1 MRNRNLFLVDLIILA
16 PLPFLVMALRMESFI
31 WPPELT
37 QAVFVYSAL
46 ALPTRLGVA
55 YSVGIYRFLWR
66 HASLVEIE
74 RLIFA
79 GATSTVLTFVTGA
92 ILIFGLGL
100 APVRLPFSALLL
112 DALLASVVMVAPRL
126 AVRFAA
132 RSPAIA
138 RRAQHRAI
146 IIGAGN
152 LGQSILR
159 DLSHSSSLSS
169 NIHPVAFVDDDAAK
183 HGQMLGGLTVVG
195 SVASL
200 GEAIETWQATE
211 VIIAVPGAKGAL
223 IRTVV
228 ESSAPHGITPRIVP
242 GVRDIIDGRVGVQ
255 ALRKVAIE
263 DLLRRD
269 PIVTDLAAVGELVRG
284 KVVMVTGAGGSIG
297 SELCRQIALLSPA
310 KLLILDHSENQV
322 FEITNELRRS
332 FPQTNL
338 VPVIADLRH
347 ARRLGQVFDRFRP
360 DTIFHA
366 AAHKHV
372 PLMEENVVEA
382 ITNNVLGT
390 SNLVAVAVAGSVET
404 FVLISTDKAVRP
416 TSVMGCTKR
425 VAEQI
430 VRSAAQASGRNF
442 LSVRFGNVLGSRGS
456 VIPTFLRQIE
466 AGGPVTV
473 THPEMRRY
481 FMTIPEAVQLVLQAG
496 ALGKSGELFVL
507 DMGEP
512 VKIVDLARDLIRLS
526 GLEEGVDVDIVI
538 SGIRPGEKLYE
549 EVFFGHEAIQPTSH
563 PKVLRSPADPVD
575 AASADLI
582 ETLIQSALREPD
594 NWDALRVQ
602 LRALVP
608 DFHAPLPP
616 PPAED
621 SEKGTPRTSAERRL
635 RLA

>member
-1 MRNRNLFLVDLIILA
+1 M
-16 PLPFLVMALRMESFI
+16 
-31 WPPELT
+31 
-37 QAVFVYSAL
+37 
-46 ALPTRLGVA
+46 
-55 YSVGIYRFLWR
+55 
-66 HASLVEIE
+66 
-74 RLIFA
+74 
-79 GATSTVLTFVTGA
+79 
-92 ILIFGLGL
+92 
-100 APVRLPFSALLL
+100 
-112 DALLASVVMVAPRL
+112 
-126 AVRFAA
+126 
-132 RSPAIA
+132 
-138 RRAQHRAI
+138 
-146 IIGAGN
+146 
-152 LGQSILR
+152 
-159 DLSHSSSLSS
+159 
-169 NIHPVAFVDDDAAK
+169 
-183 HGQMLGGLTVVG
+183 
-195 SVASL
+195 
-200 GEAIETWQATE
+200 
-211 VIIAVPGAKGAL
+211 
-223 IRTVV
+223 
-228 ESSAPHGITPRIVP
+228 
-242 GVRDIIDGRVGVQ
+242 
-255 ALRKVAIE
+255 
-263 DLLRRD
+263 
-269 PIVTDLAAVGELVRG
+269 
-284 KVVMVTGAGGSIG
+284 
-297 SELCRQIALLSPA
+297 
-310 KLLILDHSENQV
+310 
-322 FEITNELRRS
+322 
-332 FPQTNL
+332 
-338 VPVIADLRH
+338 
-347 ARRLGQVFDRFRP
+347 
-360 DTIFHA
+360 
-366 AAHKHV
+366 
-372 PLMEENVVEA
+372 
-382 ITNNVLGT
+382 
-390 SNLVAVAVAGSVET
+390 AVAGSVET

-456 VIPTFLRQIE
+456 VIPTFLMQIE

-538 SGIRPGEKLYE
+538 SCIRPGEKLYE

-563 PKVLRSPADPVD
+563 PKVLRSLGDPVD
-575 AASADLI
+575 TASADLI